1 MAIPRYEA
9 LIVGSGFGGS
19 VMAYRL
25 SEAGMRVCL
34 LERGKTYPPGSFA
47 RSPHAVGRNWWDPSE
62 GLYGLFQ
69 AWSFSGTEAIV
80 SSGLGGG
87 SLIYANVLIRKPENW
102 FRELNEDGT
111 YRDWPVTRAELDPH
125 YACVER
131 MLNGQVYPLSQ
142 SPYCNTSKTLAFRN
156 AALALKQ
163 GGEPLEWY
171 LPLLAVTFA
180 NRSGSGELQPAVPG
194 ELITGEPPNIHGAQR
209 FACRLCGECDVG
221 CNYGSKNTLD
231 YNYLSAAQRN
241 GAKLQP
247 LCEVKRFR
255 PDPDGNGF
263 LVEYLEH
270 DPNRFQGKKRRTR
283 EAELQ
288 TVRTDRLILSAGTL
302 GSTYLLLKNRRS
314 FPRIS
319 ALLGERFCTNGDL
332 LTFAYRA
339 IDKSGPA
346 HVPRI
351 LDPSHGPVITSTI
364 RVDDEMDG
372 NGATGRG
379 FYLQDAGYPE
389 FANWVI
395 EAANGPA
402 FALRALKFALRRL
415 KHWWTDAPNSEVS
428 GQLADLVG
436 ACDNSA
442 GSMPLLGMGRDV
454 PDGKMTLRSNRRGDP
469 FLEVHWSNIRSAPYF
484 DRVTALSGKIAAA
497 LGATFVRNPDTRF
510 LHRLITVHALGGC
523 SMGHDERDGVVD
535 NRGRVFNYPG
545 LYVADGSVMPGPV
558 GANPSLTIAALSDLF
573 ADEIIQ
579 QWKAR
584 QRQTGP

>member
-1 MAIPRYEA
+1 
-9 LIVGSGFGGS
+9 
-19 VMAYRL
+19 MAYRL
-25 SEAGMRVCL
+25 SKAGMRVCL
-34 LERGKTYPPGSFA
+34 LERGKAYPPGSFA

-87 SLIYANVLIRKPENW
+87 SLIYANVLIRKDTNW
-102 FRELNEDGT
+102 FREQNADGT
-111 YRDWPVTRAELDPH
+111 CRDWPLKRADLDPH
-125 YACVER
+125 YDDVER
-131 MLNGQVYPLSQ
+131 MLNGQIYPLDH

-163 GGEPLEWY
+163 SGEQLEWY

-180 NRSGSGELQPAVPG
+180 NRDDSGQLQRAVPG
-194 ELITGEPPNIHGAQR
+194 ELIVSEPSNIHGAQR
-209 FACRLCGECDVG
+209 FTCRLCGECDVG

-231 YNYLSAAQRN
+231 YNYLSAASRN
-241 GAKLQP
+241 GAQIKP

-255 PDPDGNGF
+255 PEPGGRGF
-263 LVEYLEH
+263 VVEYLEH
-270 DPNRFQGKKRRTR
+270 DPEHFQGKKRHTR
-283 EAELQ
+283 QAELQ
-288 TVRTDRLILSAGTL
+288 SVTTDRLILSAGTL
-302 GSTYLLLKNRRS
+302 GSTYLLLKNRGA
-314 FPRIS
+314 FPHVS
-319 ALLGERFCTNGDL
+319 SLLGERFSTNGDL
-332 LTFAYRA
+332 LTFAFRA
-339 IDKSGPA
+339 NDKSGRV

-364 RVDDEMDG
+364 RVSDEMDG
-372 NGATGRG
+372 DGATGRG

-395 EAANGPA
+395 EAANAPA
-402 FALRALKFALRRL
+402 FAWRALKFAIRRL
-415 KHWWTDAPNSEVS
+415 QHWWTGNPNSELS
-428 GQLADLVG
+428 GQLADLIG

-454 PDGKMTLRSNRRGDP
+454 PDGKMTLRPNRRGDP
-469 FLEVHWSNIRSAPYF
+469 FLEVDWRNIRSAAYF
-484 DRVTALSGKIAAA
+484 DQVTELSGKIAAA
-497 LGATFVRNPDTRF
+497 LGATFVRNPDTRY
-510 LHRLITVHALGGC
+510 LRRLITVHALGGC
-523 SMGHDERDGVVD
+523 SMGRDESDGVVD

-573 ADEIIQ
+573 ADGIIEE
-579 QWKAR
+579 WSGR
-584 QRQTGP
+584 QAQSRLNNEPGTHHQPRKD